1 MRHSCSAGSLVR
13 WASVLI
19 LLIGSSNL
27 APQTAGLTGVWHGES
42 ICVQQGTACNNEHV
56 AYYIE
61 AIPNHPDQVQIRADK
76 IVNGKAITMGSGP
89 WDFDADHQT
98 LKWKT
103 PRQIWLLS
111 IEGGRME
118 GTLAL
123 TDGTLIRK
131 MTLQK
136 Q

>member
-1 MRHSCSAGSLVR
+1 MRHHRLAASLVS
-13 WASVLI
+13 WKYALI
-19 LLIGSSNL
+19 LAASSTL
-27 APQTAGLTGVWHGES
+27 AAQTAPLTGAWRGES
-42 ICVQQGTACNNEHV
+42 ICVQQGTACNNEQV
-56 AYYIE
+56 VYYID

-76 IVNGKAITMGSGP
+76 VVNGKAITMGSGP
-89 WDFDADHQT
+89 WDFDADRQT

-111 IEGGRME
+111 IEGARME
-118 GTLAL
+118 GTLKL